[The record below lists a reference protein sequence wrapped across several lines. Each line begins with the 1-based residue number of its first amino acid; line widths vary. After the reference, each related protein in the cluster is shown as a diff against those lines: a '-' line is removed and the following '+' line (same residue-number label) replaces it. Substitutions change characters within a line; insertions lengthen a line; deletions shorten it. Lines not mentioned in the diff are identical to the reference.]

1 LCISSRRNLVDPPD
15 VTAYHYAFTGS
26 SHLYLPGT

>member
-1 LCISSRRNLVDPPD
+1 LVDPPD
-15 VTAYHYAFTGS
+15 VTAYNYAFTGS